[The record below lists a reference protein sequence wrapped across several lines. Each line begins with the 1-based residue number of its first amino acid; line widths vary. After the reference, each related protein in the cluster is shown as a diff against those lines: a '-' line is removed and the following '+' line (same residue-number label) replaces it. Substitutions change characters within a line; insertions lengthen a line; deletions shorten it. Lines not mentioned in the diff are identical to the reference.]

1 MNYVN
6 SHSLFPTF
14 TTANPSAIATG
25 HYVGDTGNFSTTF
38 KVKTPVKSPKN
49 SLFILLENEAVVK
62 EVNQQ
67 LGKNFLNEVSL
78 LAVAE
83 KLGFSTAA
91 VGKFGPV
98 LIQDVTQE
106 KGEVTIIFDESIHY
120 RLDKDKIRKYP
131 AFTFTE
137 ILA

>member
-1 MNYVN
+1 M
-6 SHSLFPTF
+6 L
-14 TTANPSAIATG
+14 G
-25 HYVGDTGNFSTTF
+25 
-38 KVKTPVKSPKN
+38 
-49 SLFILLENEAVVK
+49 NEAVVK

-83 KLGFSTAA
+83 TLGFSTAA
-91 VGKFGPV
+91 VGKLGPV

-106 KGEVTIIFDESIHY
+106 KGEVTIISDESIHY